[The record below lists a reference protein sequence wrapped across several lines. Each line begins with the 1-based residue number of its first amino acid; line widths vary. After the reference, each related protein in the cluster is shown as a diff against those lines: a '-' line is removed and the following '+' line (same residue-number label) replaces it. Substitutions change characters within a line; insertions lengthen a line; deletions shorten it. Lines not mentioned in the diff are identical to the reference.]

1 MSAAGGDSRVARR
14 FVVAGRVQGVYFRA
28 FTLERARELGV
39 AGWVRNLPAGRVE
52 CVATGSTEQLA
63 RLRAVLE
70 EGPPAARVVEVVEEP
85 WEGTIDAVGFAIRR

>member
-28 FTLERARELGV
+28 FTQERARELGV
-39 AGWVRNLPAGRVE
+39 AGWVRNLPDGRVE
-52 CVATGSTEQLA
+52 CVAAGAPEAIA

-70 EGPPAARVVEVVEEP
+70 QGPPAARVVEVVEEP
-85 WEGTIDAVGFAIRR
+85 WAGAIEIGGFEIRR